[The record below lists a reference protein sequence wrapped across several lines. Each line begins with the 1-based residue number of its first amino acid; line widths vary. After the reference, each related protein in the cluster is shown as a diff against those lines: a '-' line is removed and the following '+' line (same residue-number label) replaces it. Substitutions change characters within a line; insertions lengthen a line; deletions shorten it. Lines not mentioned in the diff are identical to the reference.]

1 MDTPGN
7 NVNNVAEPVASFLAA
22 VNAHDR
28 QAFRDTFTQDSV
40 VDDWG
45 QVITGRDSIE
55 KWSDTAFIGSQPHF
69 TVERTSITDGTVTV
83 IGDWRST
90 HANGPS
96 RFDFDIDGDRITM
109 MTISEG

>member
-1 MDTPGN
+1 MGTPGT
-7 NVNNVAEPVASFLAA
+7 NVTEPVASFLAA

-28 QAFRDTFTQDSV
+28 QAFRDKFTQDSV
-40 VDDWG
+40 VNDWG
-45 QVITGRDSIE
+45 QVITGRDNIE